1 MSHLMDALMAP
12 HPPFSLAV
20 PPPSPHRIPPV
31 PPPKPGSGLKC
42 AILAQFGVFRTLA
55 GPWTSRSVTDSELA

>member
-20 PPPSPHRIPPV
+20 PPPSPHRIPSV

-42 AILAQFGVFRTLA
+42 AILAQFGVFRTLV
-55 GPWTSRSVTDSELA
+55 GRLVSRGVTGGELA